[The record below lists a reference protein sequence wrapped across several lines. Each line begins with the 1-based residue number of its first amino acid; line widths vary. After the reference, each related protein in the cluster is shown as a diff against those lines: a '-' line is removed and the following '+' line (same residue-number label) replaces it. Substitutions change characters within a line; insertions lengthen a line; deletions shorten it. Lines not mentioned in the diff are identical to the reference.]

1 MIAQQDMLVAGLFDS
16 QEEVDATLDKL
27 HQIGVSDAD
36 VEVGTPEPGRYR
48 IERHETSELGRAIRK
63 GMYFGAVIG
72 ALVSTGFMSF
82 VVHGLSLP
90 GLIELGLPMGVAWGI
105 FFGGLTGLAL
115 KAMTLVPGEPRYAI
129 TEDSHDVLM
138 VVHAG
143 NRLGAA
149 HEVMEHQHPRYL
161 LTDVPAIHHGERELV
176 ASA

>member
-1 MIAQQDMLVAGLFDS
+1 MIAREDVLVAGLFDS
-16 QEEVDATLDKL
+16 QKAVEATLEKL

-36 VEVGTPEPGRYR
+36 VEVGAPEPGRYR
-48 IERHETSELGRAIRK
+48 IERHESSDMWKAVRK

-72 ALVSTGFMSF
+72 AVVSMGIMSF
-82 VVHGLSLP
+82 VVRGLSLP

-105 FFGGLTGLAL
+105 FFGGLTGMAL
-115 KAMTLVPGEPRYAI
+115 KAVTLVPGEPRYAI
-129 TEDSHDVLM
+129 TEDNHDVLL

-143 NRLGAA
+143 DRVGAA

-161 LTDVPAIHHGERELV
+161 LTDVPAIHHGQGHLV